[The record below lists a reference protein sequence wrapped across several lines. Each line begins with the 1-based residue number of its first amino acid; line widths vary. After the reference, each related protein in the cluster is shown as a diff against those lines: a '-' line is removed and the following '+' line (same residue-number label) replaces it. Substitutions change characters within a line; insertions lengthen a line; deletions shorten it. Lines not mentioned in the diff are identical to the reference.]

1 MKILVQLGLLVLS
14 SLTSFKVI
22 WAQSYTF
29 TAVPGIGRPS
39 GLNNAGQ
46 IVGYS
51 VGGEQTHGFL
61 YSDGV
66 VVSITAPGS
75 RNTFAYG
82 INNAGQ
88 IVGAANGQAT
98 GTYGFVYVSNNFTPI
113 SVPGSRNTVARS
125 INDNGQIVGTAID
138 GEGRQAGFFYTADT
152 FETLSV
158 PGSSSTSP
166 YGINNINQ

>member
-88 IVGAANGQAT
+88 IVGAANASAT
-98 GTYGFVYVSNNFTPI
+98 GTYGFLYANNSFTTI
-113 SVPGSRNTVARS
+113 SVPGSRSTAARS
-125 INDNGQIVGTAID
+125 INDSGQIVGTAID
-138 GEGRQAGFFYTADT
+138 SEGRQNGFIYTAGT
-152 FETLSV
+152 FTTFTV
-158 PGSSSTSP
+158 PGS
-166 YGINNINQ
+166 